1 MAQLTI
7 IIIIGAFFELLG
19 VGAILPFINVVLDSN
34 SVSTTFYLK
43 FFYDLLRFN
52 SVNVFMVFLGISLIV
67 VYIVNNI
74 YCNDV

>member
-67 VYIVNNI
+67 VYIVKNI